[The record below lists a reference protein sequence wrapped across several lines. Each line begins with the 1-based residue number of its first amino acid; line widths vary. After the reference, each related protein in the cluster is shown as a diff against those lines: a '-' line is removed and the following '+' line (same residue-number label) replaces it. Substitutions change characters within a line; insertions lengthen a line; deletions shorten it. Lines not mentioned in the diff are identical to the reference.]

1 LAATQP
7 DGGQTVTL
15 AFSLTNLGP
24 NDATN
29 VTMPPGGQ
37 PETYTITLVGRNG
50 ILVRFKRGILG
61 GEEHC

>member
-1 LAATQP
+1 MAATQP

-24 NDATN
+24 NDAVN

-50 ILVRFKRGILG
+50 NIVRFKRGILG